1 MNDSD
6 THGTGG
12 GCRVPAGRLL
22 WSLVED
28 AVVVDRAEEDGGLS
42 VVRVAHRVDVDRP
55 SATVREALRRMCLGP
70 VALENV
76 AGLRG
81 SFASWRSGGDE
92 CEPWREVK
100 RMLDALG
107 GMVVLSLTRD
117 AAVEPLVSMSVVDA
131 AGAVAPLALAEPER
145 YGRVGL
151 RPGVSVR
158 RIGASDV
165 LQAEDSAYQLVLH
178 APPAIRVG
186 EELSRGPRS
195 AVELAGPDL
204 GLPLVL
210 DVLSFLTAA
219 RTVERAADVPAEVLS
234 RL

>member
-1 MNDSD
+1 MNGSG
-6 THGTGG
+6 TPATGG
-12 GCRVPAGRLL
+12 GRHVPAGRLL

-28 AVVVDRAEEDGGLS
+28 AVVVDRAEEDGRLS
-42 VVRVAHRVDVDRP
+42 VVTAAHRVAVDRP

-76 AGLRG
+76 AGLQG
-81 SFASWRSGGDE
+81 SFASWRSGGGD

-107 GMVVLSLTRD
+107 EMVVLSLTRD
-117 AAVEPLVSMSVVDA
+117 AAAEPLVSMSVSDT

-145 YGRVGL
+145 FDRVGL
-151 RPGVSVR
+151 RPGVRVR
-158 RIGASDV
+158 RIGVSDV
-165 LQAEDSAYQLVLH
+165 LQAKDSPYQLVLH
-178 APPAIRVG
+178 AAPAIRVG

-204 GLPLVL
+204 GLALVL

-219 RTVERAADVPAEVLS
+219 RTVEPWRPLRPNGDTT
-234 RL
+234 